1 MLCSEVFKNLFLKGD
16 VLMNTSKNAIV
27 VASLFVFIL
36 LALLSF
42 GMNRD
47 VGVYQEEETQ
57 EIESTQ
63 PQEEEEEVKELETPI
78 EMEDEIEDENVDYII
93 NDLKAELDNNNA
105 RITWTSPPKE
115 GVRNLM
121 LVRTASKP
129 EGRDVT
135 YNVSLEDGA
144 FQDDGLM
151 PGMRYYYELRGDLT
165 NGEVRS
171 AIAHVDVPGKV
182 ELSVLWPHILVN
194 GQRVPYDEDETVR
207 SYVMRHSIMIP
218 IKPVIE
224 VLGGTA
230 SWVSEGK
237 SLSQKDAVIRYR
249 QLEIEVSAGKF
260 EILVNRQKERLG
272 FYPVVQDG
280 FLYVSSELVEEY
292 LGYDVIVDKG
302 TITIKK
308 PVEEKKL
315 NHNKIEE
322 EVNDS
327 DISLGKTFTL
337 TLPVEPNDGR
347 KWFYIIESGEGNVRL
362 KGRDEIVDEFGVKR
376 HNFVFEAKNL
386 GQTVLRFI
394 CFKPGIGELLPEE
407 ERVYNLRIN

>member
-1 MLCSEVFKNLFLKGD
+1 
-16 VLMNTSKNAIV
+16 MNTSKNAIV
-27 VASLFVFIL
+27 AASLFVFIL

-57 EIESTQ
+57 EVDASQ
-63 PQEEEEEVKELETPI
+63 PQEEEEEAKELETPI
-78 EMEDEIEDENVDYII
+78 EIEDEIEDENVNYII
-93 NDLKAELDNNNA
+93 NDLKADLDNNDA

-115 GVRNLM
+115 GVRNFI

-135 YNVSLEDGA
+135 YNVSLDDGF

-151 PGMRYYYELRGDLT
+151 PGMRYYYELRGDLP
-165 NGEVRS
+165 NGEIRS
-171 AIAHVDVPGKV
+171 AIAHVDVPGKI

-194 GQRVPYDEDETVR
+194 GQRVPYDEDQTVR
-207 SYVMRHSIMIP
+207 SYVMRHSVMIP

-230 SWVSEGK
+230 NWVVEGK

-249 QLEIEVSAGKF
+249 QLEIEVSAGNF

-292 LGYDVIVDKG
+292 LGYDVTVDMG
-302 TITIKK
+302 TITIQK

-315 NHNKIEE
+315 NHNKIEVE
-322 EVNDS
+322 DNNA
-327 DISLGKTFTL
+327 DIGLGKKFTL

-362 KGRDEIVDEFGVKR
+362 VGRNEIVDEFGVKR
-376 HNFVFEAKNL
+376 HNFVFEAKNQ
-386 GQTVLRFI
+386 GQTVMRFI
-394 CFKPGIGELLPEE
+394 CFKPGMGELLPEE
-407 ERVYNLRIN
+407 ERVYNFRVN